1 MKTTDKLF
9 QRNLSI
15 MSRFGL
21 LNRLLPIRNISTINK
36 PIIFESSAVA
46 SISSPV
52 SVAPVL
58 IQMRGAKVKAGAGGA
73 GGAGGKGGKKGAS
86 MVKPDLDVET
96 DAKKLVS
103 TVCGLNYRIDG
114 DQEAVKIRPDSE
126 YPDWLWTLS
135 VERPL
140 PPLEEQDPN
149 TKEYWLQVVRD
160 MKRRSNRLGKVYKKK

>member
-1 MKTTDKLF
+1 
-9 QRNLSI
+9 

-21 LNRLLPIRNISTINK
+21 VTRLMPMRNSLHNCLRK
-36 PIIFESSAVA
+36 PIILEPVSLQSPA
-46 SISSPV
+46 SI
-52 SVAPVL
+52 
-58 IQMRGAKVKAGAGGA
+58 QTRGAKVKAGAGAGK
-73 GGAGGKGGKKGAS
+73 GGAGGKGGKGAA

-114 DQEAVKIRPDSE
+114 EQEAVKIREDSE
-126 YPDWLWTLS
+126 YPDWLWTIS
-135 VERPL
+135 VKRPL

-160 MKRRSNRLGKVYKKK
+160 MKRMRNRVGKIYKKK